1 MKKTYHVQGMD
12 CASCA
17 VSIEKRLAKMPGV
30 KKVVVNLATEKATL
44 EMDKEI
50 PFETLQKTV
59 ASIGNYNLHEQTS
72 EMEGHEHGAML
83 KKEEIKKLRNKM
95 IFGIIISV
103 LVMILSF
110 SEFIPY
116 LNTLPKIVVFI
127 LMLNLATPVQIWLGW
142 QFYKGAI
149 GGLKSFSANMDTL
162 IAVGTSA
169 AYLYSVIATIFPGIF
184 VAANQQVVTYFDS
197 AVVILTLIILGKYLE
212 AKAKGKASDAIKNL
226 IKLQAKTAHVLFN
239 GLEKDVPIEE
249 VKIGDLIVVRPG
261 EKIPVDGEITE
272 GESTIDESMITGES
286 VPVDKKVGDK
296 VIGATINKTGAFTF
310 KAEKVGADT
319 ILAHIIKLV
328 GEAQGSKAP
337 IQKLADIISGY
348 FVPVVISIALLS
360 FILWLIAGANFVFAL
375 IIGVTVLIIACPCAL
390 GLATPTAIIVGT
402 GKGAQEGILIKDA
415 ESLEKAEKLN
425 VLCFDKTGTLTEGK
439 PKVINFTDENTLNIA
454 YALESKSE
462 HPFALAIVSKA
473 EEYKLKPAKVAKF
486 KAQIGRGIEGEVDGQ
501 IYFFG
506 NQELLNERG
515 IELPL
520 EAKVKIQEEENTAR
534 SVLLLADDK
543 NFIGY
548 ISLADTIKEESKE
561 AIEKLKELHIKPI
574 LMTGDNS
581 KTAEVVAAL
590 LGIEEY
596 YAKITP
602 DEKQKKVQTL
612 QALGNKVGM
621 VGDGINDAPAL
632 TQADLGIAMG
642 TGTDVAIESADIV
655 ILKGDITKVVKTL
668 MLSKRT
674 MGTIRGNLFWA
685 FIYNIIGLPVAAGIL
700 YPAFG
705 LLLSPMLAAAAMA
718 FSSIFVVL
726 NSLRLKR
733 ARI

>member
-17 VSIEKRLAKMPGV
+17 VNIEKKLSKMPGV
-30 KKVVVNLATEKATL
+30 QKAVVNLATEKATL

-116 LNTLPKIVVFI
+116 LNALPKIVVFI

-169 AYLYSVIATIFPGIF
+169 AYLYSVIATLFPGIF
-184 VAANQQVVTYFDS
+184 VAASQVVVTYFDS

-212 AKAKGKASDAIKNL
+212 AKARGKASDAIKNL

-239 GLEKDVPIEE
+239 GLEKEVPIEE
-249 VKIGDLIVVRPG
+249 VKIGDLVVVRPG

-286 VPVDKKVGDK
+286 VPVDKKISDK

-319 ILAHIIKLV
+319 VLAHIIKLV

-439 PKVINFTDENTLNIA
+439 PKVINFTDENTLSIA

-462 HPFALAIVSKA
+462 HPFALAIVNKA
-473 EEYKLKPAKVAKF
+473 EEYKLKLVKAAKF
-486 KAQIGRGIEGEVDGQ
+486 KAQIGRGIEGEIAGQ
-501 IYFFG
+501 IYFIG
-506 NQELLNERG
+506 NQELINEKG
-515 IELPL
+515 IEIPTP
-520 EAKVKIQEEENTAR
+520 AKVKIQEEENTAR
-534 SVLLLADDK
+534 SVLLLADAK

-574 LMTGDNS
+574 LMTEDNS

-602 DEKQKKVQTL
+602 DEKQKKVQAL
-612 QALGNKVGM
+612 QAQGNKVGM

-674 MGTIRGNLFWA
+674 MATIKGNLFWA

-705 LLLSPMLAAAAMA
+705 ILLSPMLAAGAMA

>member
-17 VSIEKRLAKMPGV
+17 VNIEKKLSKMPGV
-30 KKVVVNLATEKATL
+30 QKAVVNLATEKATL

-116 LNTLPKIVVFI
+116 LNALPKIVVFI

-169 AYLYSVIATIFPGIF
+169 AYLYSVIATLFPGIF
-184 VAANQQVVTYFDS
+184 VAASQVVVTYFDS

-212 AKAKGKASDAIKNL
+212 AKARGKASDAIKNL

-239 GLEKDVPIEE
+239 GLEKEVPIEE
-249 VKIGDLIVVRPG
+249 VKIGDLVVVRPG

-286 VPVDKKVGDK
+286 VPVDKKISDK

-319 ILAHIIKLV
+319 VLAHIIKLV

-439 PKVINFTDENTLNIA
+439 PKVINFTDENTLSIA

-462 HPFALAIVSKA
+462 HPFALAIVNKA
-473 EEYKLKPAKVAKF
+473 EEYKLKLVKAAKF
-486 KAQIGRGIEGEVDGQ
+486 KAQIGRGIEGEIAGQ
-501 IYFFG
+501 IYFIG
-506 NQELLNERG
+506 NQELINEKG
-515 IELPL
+515 IEIPTP
-520 EAKVKIQEEENTAR
+520 AKVKIQEEENTAR
-534 SVLLLADDK
+534 SVLLLADAK

-548 ISLADTIKEESKE
+548 ISLADTIKEESKY
-561 AIEKLKELHIKPI
+561 ILNKL
-574 LMTGDNS
+574 
-581 KTAEVVAAL
+581 
-590 LGIEEY
+590 
-596 YAKITP
+596 
-602 DEKQKKVQTL
+602 
-612 QALGNKVGM
+612 
-621 VGDGINDAPAL
+621 
-632 TQADLGIAMG
+632 
-642 TGTDVAIESADIV
+642 
-655 ILKGDITKVVKTL
+655 
-668 MLSKRT
+668 
-674 MGTIRGNLFWA
+674 
-685 FIYNIIGLPVAAGIL
+685 IG
-700 YPAFG
+700 
-705 LLLSPMLAAAAMA
+705 
-718 FSSIFVVL
+718 
-726 NSLRLKR
+726 
-733 ARI
+733 